1 MGRPITRG
9 DLGLIVAL
17 CLGVATA
24 SAADG
29 LRIGRPADVGLSAD
43 RLETALADYRKAV
56 DADEVRGAV
65 LLVACRG
72 TIVLHEA
79 LGWRNVARRQP
90 MRTDTLIRMASNTK
104 AVVATGVLQLAEAGR
119 LSLDEAIGDHLPA
132 FANAKCRKLTI
143 RGLLSHT
150 SGLRI
155 KTLFLAPL
163 RARSAQYPLAPNLR
177 LEVDRY
183 ADIGPAVSPG
193 TSYSY
198 NNPGFNTLGALLETR
213 SGQSL
218 EDYLAAN
225 VYRPLGMHD
234 TSHRPPRD
242 QLKRMA
248 VVYERVKPG
257 ADGTGQ
263 PGKPGDK
270 GPGWRIRFDQSGRM
284 KVPFVRGSGGLVSTT
299 ADFARFCQM
308 FLNRGRLGTARVL
321 SAESVREATR
331 PQTEHVYTSEEL
343 RTRDRFYGL
352 GWSVRRSG
360 VFGHG
365 GSEGTYAFVDPR
377 HELIVLV
384 FTQSPGGKNPREA
397 FFAAVVAAAV
407 AAGDD

>member
-1 MGRPITRG
+1 MTSTMTGKTRVSQRT
-9 DLGLIVAL
+9 GLAAVL
-17 CLGVATA
+17 CLAFVATA
-24 SAADG
+24 TAADG
-29 LRIGRPADVGLSAD
+29 LKIGRPGDVGLSAE
-43 RLETALADYRKAV
+43 RLKAALADYRKAV
-56 DADEVRGAV
+56 DADQVRGVV

-79 LGWRNVARRQP
+79 LGWSNVARRQP

-104 AVVATGVLQLAEAGR
+104 AVVSTGVLQLAEAGR
-119 LSLDEAIGDHLPA
+119 LSLDDPIGDHLPA
-132 FANAKCRKLTI
+132 FANAKCRKVTI

-155 KTLFLAPL
+155 KTLFLSPL
-163 RARSAQYPLAPNLR
+163 RTRSAQYPLAPNLK

-183 ADIGPAVSPG
+183 ADIGPAVPPG

-198 NNPGFNTLGALLETR
+198 NNPGFNTLGALVETI
-213 SGQSL
+213 SGQAL

-234 TSHRPPRD
+234 TSHRPPRE
-242 QLKRMA
+242 QLQRMA
-248 VVYERVKPG
+248 VVYERVKPA
-257 ADGTGQ
+257 ADESKQ
-263 PGKPGDK
+263 
-270 GPGWRIRFDQSGRM
+270 PGWRIRFDQAGKM

-299 ADFARFCQM
+299 ADFAKFCQM
-308 FLNRGRLGTARVL
+308 FLNRGRLGSSRVL

-331 PQTEHVYTSEEL
+331 PQTEHVYTPEEL
-343 RTRDRFYGL
+343 KTRDRFYGL
-352 GWSVRRSG
+352 GWSVGRNG

-384 FTQSPGGKNPREA
+384 FTQSPGGKNPRQA
-397 FFAAVVAAAV
+397 FFDAVVAAAV
-407 AAGDD
+407 AAGDN